1 MSALSIQPTYPIF
14 TDADGQPLEDGYIWI
29 GTANLDPQ
37 GNPIN
42 VYWDAAL
49 TQLAGQPIRTLAG
62 YPINSGTPARLYVNS
77 DYSIRVMNKNGSV
90 VYSAPAATERYN
102 GVVVNGINAEDV
114 IYDPPFTSAVQTNVE
129 AKLAQTVS
137 VKDFGAVG
145 DGVTDDTA
153 AIQAAIDASKAVY
166 IPSGNYRTTAP
177 LLFDN
182 NHYIYGE
189 SKGGLLGISK
199 ITADGAFAAF
209 AARTAPSSATF
220 NAVFENLTVNNA
232 DTSGRPFGSVGFDLT
247 ACSYFVVRN
256 CSTRHHNIGIRLG
269 STGGLTGG
277 FYGLVES
284 CEIVNSEI
292 GIRLTYANSNRF
304 LANRI
309 LTCATGMY
317 AEGTTDIFASGAIE
331 STDLGMDLQSGCQG
345 WFISSRFES
354 SGGVIFRSGAFENH
368 VFSYRSGAVDRVIDL
383 DGRNFDHGRST
394 AYGAT
399 APYAVKN
406 QFANESMTWDG
417 DANGIADGLSLSAAI
432 PSGTTM
438 SLTTTAGEFVT
449 GSSAQKFLIAAAGTT
464 RTDLRITQPLYT
476 TPGVQY
482 TIAARVKTNL
492 ASGWNLRGGD
502 GAAYNTTTYANIAMA
517 VADEWTIVTVSFVAT
532 ADRAYFYFF
541 TLSSTAAGGAS
552 DRYLLIDAIYFGPG
566 LNPPAFGEYGIPSG
580 SATYNPPSLADGAGD
595 TTTVTCA
602 GAALGD
608 YVSASFSLDLQGI
621 TMTAWVSSA
630 NTVSVR
636 FQNETGGTLDL
647 ASGTLNVQ
655 TRKVF

>member
-1 MSALSIQPTYPIF
+1 MSLTKATFSMLSG
-14 TDADGQPLEDGYIWI
+14 A
-29 GTANLDPQ
+29 
-37 GNPIN
+37 PIN
-42 VYWDAAL
+42 VVDYGADPTGVA
-49 TQLAGQPIRTLAG
+49 
-62 YPINSGTPARLYVNS
+62 NS
-77 DYSIRVMNKNGSV
+77 
-90 VYSAPAATERYN
+90 
-102 GVVVNGINAEDV
+102 
-114 IYDPPFTSAVQTNVE
+114 
-129 AKLAQTVS
+129 
-137 VKDFGAVG
+137 
-145 DGVTDDTA
+145 TA
-153 AIQAAIDASKAVY
+153 AIQSAIDAGKSVY
-166 IPSGNYRTTAP
+166 FPAGNYAVTGT

-182 NHYIYGE
+182 NHQLMGE
-189 SKGGLLGISK
+189 SKGGLVGISK
-199 ITADGAFAAF
+199 ITMTGSLPVFQ
-209 AARTAPSSATF
+209 ARTSASAATF
-220 NAVFENLTVNNA
+220 NATFENLTVNNA
-232 DTSGRPFGSVGFDLT
+232 DTSGRPSGSVGFDLT

-256 CSTRHHNIGIRLG
+256 CSTRHHNIGVRLG

-284 CEIVNSEI
+284 CEIVNSDI

-309 LTCATGMY
+309 FTCATGMY
-317 AEGTTDIFASGAIE
+317 AESTTDIFASGAIE

-368 VFSYRSGAVDRVIDL
+368 VFSYRSGTSDRVIDL

-394 AYGAT
+394 GYGAA
-399 APYAVKN
+399 APYAIKN

-417 DANGIADGLSLSAAI
+417 DANGIADGLTLSAAI
-432 PSGTTM
+432 PAGTTM

-449 GSSAQKFLIAAAGTT
+449 GTSAQKFLIAAAGTT

-492 ASGWNLRGGD
+492 ASGWNLRGGT
-502 GAAYNTTTYANIAMA
+502 GAGYNTTTYANIATT
-517 VADEWTIVTVSFVAT
+517 VADEWAIVSVSFVAT
-532 ADRAYFYFF
+532 TDQAYFYFF
-541 TLSSTAAGGAS
+541 TQSSTAAGGAS
-552 DRYLLIDAIYFGPG
+552 DIYLLIDAIYFGLG
-566 LNPPAFGEYGIPSG
+566 LNPPAFGQYGTPSG

-608 YVSASFSLDLQGI
+608 YVSVSFSLDLQGI
-621 TMTAWVSSA
+621 TMTAWVSAA

-636 FQNETGGTLDL
+636 FQNETGGTLAL

-655 TRKVF
+655 AKTPF